1 MVDLL
6 LYDYLLTLHGACSK
20 LGSGLFRTHSVPLMD
35 KNLPTKRKNEDL
47 IKVLVPSDLKQDLLG
62 LAASRNISLSALLR
76 LIVSEYIKLRR

>member
-1 MVDLL
+1 MVEHTLNDC
-6 LYDYLLTLHGACSK
+6 LLTLQGACSK
-20 LGSGLFRTHSVPLMD
+20 LGSGAFRPHSVLIMD
-35 KNLPTKRKNEDL
+35 KTLPTKRKNEEL